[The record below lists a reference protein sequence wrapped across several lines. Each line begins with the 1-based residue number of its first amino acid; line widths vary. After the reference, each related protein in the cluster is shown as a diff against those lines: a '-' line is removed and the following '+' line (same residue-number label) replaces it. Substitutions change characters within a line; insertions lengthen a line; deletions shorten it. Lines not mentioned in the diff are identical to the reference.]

1 MRKRAG
7 FAFEAEGRGR
17 GELFPQK
24 NIKKQFGRETFRC
37 HAVDA
42 MLDSWKVLTYTN
54 EENYTFLRSIHKNN
68 LIV

>member
-1 MRKRAG
+1 MRKCAG

-17 GELFPQK
+17 GELFPK
-24 NIKKQFGRETFRC
+24 KIKRNNSDGRFF
-37 HAVDA
+37 DA